1 MASKKTKSASV
12 PKKAPAIIT
21 GSAAPAKS
29 AEAAPAKA
37 TEAAPV
43 NATDAAPAKAETIS
57 TPAARMAAQGAP
69 VDLAR
74 VTRVKQA
81 IASGNYPVDPDKIAE
96 KMLDLD
102 LPPAKH

>member
-1 MASKKTKSASV
+1 MIKSVGQASSAAVEAAKLRETAQSR
-12 PKKAPAIIT
+12 PAPAI
-21 GSAAPAKS
+21 SADAP
-29 AEAAPAKA
+29 
-37 TEAAPV
+37 
-43 NATDAAPAKAETIS
+43 PAKAETMS